1 MDFEVGLWISL
12 LLSPIKKKKKK
23 KKTNEKNLR
32 LPLRGLKDIPV
43 VAKCLSNHRYAPLG
57 Q

>member
-1 MDFEVGLWISL
+1 MDFEVGLWLSL
-12 LLSPIKKKKKK
+12 LLSHTHTHTQ

>member
-1 MDFEVGLWISL
+1 MDFEVGLWLSL
-12 LLSPIKKKKKK
+12 LLSPKKKKN
-23 KKTNEKNLR
+23 TNEKNLR
-32 LPLRGLKDIPV
+32 LPLRGLKDISV

>member
-1 MDFEVGLWISL
+1 MDFEVGLWLSL
-12 LLSPIKKKKKK
+12 LLSLKKK